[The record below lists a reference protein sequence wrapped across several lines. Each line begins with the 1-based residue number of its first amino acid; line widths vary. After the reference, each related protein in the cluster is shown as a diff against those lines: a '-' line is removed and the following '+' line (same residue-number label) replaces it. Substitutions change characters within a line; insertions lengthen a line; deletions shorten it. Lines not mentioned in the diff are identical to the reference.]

1 MTRFATPA
9 LIALLATAG
18 AASAAVS
25 TVVEGQARA
34 VLNDYAISVTPFS
47 GPSSTVVEGQ
57 AQAVTG
63 GIATAASSN
72 IDRVQDILDDYG
84 LNADLST
91 LNGAQVASILGANN
105 SGENPGIIKSRDAAA
120 LR

>member
-18 AASAAVS
+18 AASAAS

-34 VLNDYAISVTPFS
+34 ILNNYAVASVPFE
-47 GPSSTVVEGQ
+47 GPSSTVIEGQ
-57 AQAVTG
+57 AQAVVTG
-63 GIATAASSN
+63 LAKTSN
-72 IDRVQDILDDYG
+72 FDADRVQDILDDF
-84 LNADLST
+84 NVEADAGSLSGVQAT
-91 LNGAQVASILGANN
+91 SILAASN
-105 SGENPGIIKSRDAAA
+105 SGENPGIIKSRIASA

>member
-18 AASAAVS
+18 AASAAS

-34 VLNDYAISVTPFS
+34 ILNNYAVASVPFE
-47 GPSSTVVEGQ
+47 GPSSTVIEGQ
-57 AQAVTG
+57 AQAVVG
-63 GIATAASSN
+63 GLTSASN
-72 IDRVQDILDDYG
+72 LNTDRVQNILDDY
-84 LNADLST
+84 NFDADVSALS
-91 LNGAQVASILGANN
+91 GAQVASILGAGN
-105 SGENPGIIKSRDAAA
+105 SGENPGIIKSRVAAA